1 MTEGLLQRAA
11 QLVELKRWN
20 EAEQQLHL
28 ILFSEPNHAEAL
40 CLLSICQS
48 ELNKNKE
55 ALITIEQ
62 CIGQKPDNDY
72 YLYLHGLF
80 SCRNNN
86 WREALQ
92 YANSAIAFNPN
103 RADYFG
109 LISTIYSQQRDW
121 KKALESADHG
131 LTIDP
136 ENLVCLNNRSTAL
149 LKLGDKS
156 ESFNTIQEALA
167 QDPEN
172 DHTHT
177 NYGWGQLERG
187 NHKAALESFREA
199 LKINPGNDLAKA
211 GLVEGLKARYLF
223 YRIWLKYAFWMSNL
237 KAKGQWFFVIGIYLG
252 VRVLRY
258 VADNNSGLAV
268 FLKPIIYAYMVFAI
282 SSWLIDPISN
292 LFLRLNV
299 YGRFALTRNEV
310 FSSNFVGISLAGAI
324 LSAIVWLL
332 TGTEFYLLLLI
343 YFGFMMLPLGS
354 MLNPITTSK
363 RRILIAYTIILSVF
377 GLLGIFLPEGFTFWM
392 IFLFGVVAFGW
403 VANALTIR

>member
-11 QLVELKRWN
+11 QLVELKRWK

-28 ILFSEPNHAEAL
+28 VLFSEPNSQDAL
-40 CLLSICQS
+40 CLLAICQS
-48 ELNKNKE
+48 GLDKNKE
-55 ALITIEQ
+55 ALATIKQ
-62 CIGQKPDNDY
+62 CIGQQPDNDY

-80 SCRNNN
+80 SLHENN
-86 WREALQ
+86 WRDALQ

-103 RADYFG
+103 QADYFG
-109 LISTIYSQQRDW
+109 LTSSIYLQQRDW
-121 KKALESADHG
+121 KKALENANQG
-131 LTIDP
+131 LSLDP
-136 ENLVCLNNRSTAL
+136 DNLVCLNNRSTAL
-149 LKLGDKS
+149 LKQGDKS
-156 ESFNTIQEALA
+156 ESFNTIHEALA

-172 DHTHT
+172 DHTHA

-187 NHKAALESFREA
+187 DHKAALESFREA
-199 LKINPGNDLAKA
+199 LKINPDNDLAKA

-237 KAKGQWFFVIGIYLG
+237 KAKGQWFFIIGIYVG

-258 VADNNSGLAV
+258 VADNNSDLAV

-299 YGRFALTRNEV
+299 YGRYALTRNEV
-310 FSSNFVGISLAGAI
+310 IASNFVGVSLACGL
-324 LSAIVWLL
+324 LSIGVWLV
-332 TGTEFYLLLLI
+332 TGHEMYLLLMM

-363 RRILIAYTIILSVF
+363 KRMLVGYTIVLALVGLFGILTD
-377 GLLGIFLPEGFTFWM
+377 EFTLWM
-392 IFLFGVVAFGW
+392 IFLFGIVAYGW
-403 VANALTIR
+403 VANALIVR